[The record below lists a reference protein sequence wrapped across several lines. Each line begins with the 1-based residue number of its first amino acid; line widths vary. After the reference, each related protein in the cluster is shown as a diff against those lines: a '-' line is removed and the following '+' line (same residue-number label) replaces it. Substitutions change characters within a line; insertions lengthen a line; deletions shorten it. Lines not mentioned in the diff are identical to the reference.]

1 VLKKSF
7 KYYLFTAITIAII
20 NPLVSHRG
28 TTIIFYLFENPITL
42 EACFYGLISSVC
54 VVNIFLIFMSFN
66 SVFSY
71 HKLLYLFSK
80 FAPSFTM
87 IVTICLRFIPTLKD
101 RLKDIIL
108 IQKCKGSDTNRGNI
122 IERIKGGLKVF
133 DSLIVISLEESMQTA
148 DSIKARG
155 YGATKRTSY
164 LKYKLSNMDLI
175 ILIINLLLFII
186 ILIGFYNGY
195 GKYDTYP
202 TIQRINVNI
211 YYLLLFF
218 THLLIPFIID
228 KERTYYYANN

>member
-1 VLKKSF
+1 
-7 KYYLFTAITIAII
+7 
-20 NPLVSHRG
+20 
-28 TTIIFYLFENPITL
+28 
-42 EACFYGLISSVC
+42 
-54 VVNIFLIFMSFN
+54 
-66 SVFSY
+66 
-71 HKLLYLFSK
+71 
-80 FAPSFTM
+80 M

-101 RLKDIIL
+101 RLKEIIL
-108 IQKCKGSDTNRGNI
+108 IQKCKGFDTSRGNI
-122 IERIKGGLKVF
+122 MERIKGGLKVF

-175 ILIINLLLFII
+175 ILTINLLFFVI

-195 GKYDTYP
+195 GKYETYP
-202 TIQRINVNI
+202 TLQIINVNI